1 MKPGDK
7 LGPYEILAPIGSGG
21 MGEVYKA
28 RDTRLIRDVAIK
40 VSKEEFNERFTR
52 EARSIAAL
60 NHTNVCH
67 LYDVGPNYLVMEY
80 VEGEIL
86 KGPLPL
92 DEAMPIIQQL
102 VDGIEAAHEKNIVH
116 RDLKPANIKITP
128 EGVVKILDFG
138 LARAADPAPEGSPEN
153 SPTLT
158 MGATQAGTILGTA
171 AYMSPEQAKG
181 KTADRRS
188 DIWSFGVIV
197 YELLTGNRP
206 FDGETV
212 VETLGAVLNKE
223 PNWTLVPE
231 RIRPLLQR
239 CLKKDR
245 KQRLGSVSDA
255 RWMMEE
261 YRGQPESQARGL
273 RYAPWSI
280 AIVAVLAAVGI
291 ILFAYFH
298 HPEPGAPV
306 LNLAVNPPEKSTFG
320 YQFSLSP
327 DGRMLAFSTAEGR
340 SELWIRRLD
349 SATAQPVPGTEGVQY
364 PFWSPDSRSVAFFS
378 QQKLKRIEVSG
389 GPARTICET
398 DGPIIQGG
406 DWNRDGVIIFSPA
419 TGALQ
424 RVNAAGGVPE
434 PVTHLED
441 TPGAIT
447 HNLPMFLPD
456 GRRFLYYAPG
466 AGVFVGDLDGQPK
479 DRKLL
484 LKVASKVLY
493 SNGYLLFVRD
503 GTLLAQRFDSDR
515 VELSGD
521 PRAVAENV
529 AVSITG
535 GAFMFSLS
543 SGGLLAYRTGGEVR
557 HQLAWFDRE
566 GRQLEKVGEPGPWL
580 GPVLSP
586 DGMRVAAIRGSEI
599 WVLDLARGASSRL
612 AQGQRGYP
620 LWSPDGSRVA
630 YASHDG
636 IRVRIANGAGADE
649 LLVSGGGVGV
659 RPRSWSRNGK
669 FLAYNQT
676 DSKTKQDLW
685 LLPLTGDRKP
695 VAFLQTPFN
704 ETEPAF
710 SPDGR
715 LLAYT
720 SDESGTWQVY
730 VQTVPRSAH
739 RWQVS
744 TVSGLQP
751 SWRQDGKEMF
761 FVSNDRKLMAVDVKT
776 NAGFEAG
783 VPHELFALHFDNVP
797 ELYYVYAPS
806 ADGKRFLVANVAEE
820 TTFSPIQIVSNWPEL
835 VKK

>member
-1 MKPGDK
+1 MPLSVGDK
-7 LGPYEILAPIGSGG
+7 LGPYEILAPIGAGG

-28 RDTRLIRDVAIK
+28 RDTRLNRDVAIK

-67 LYDVGPNYLVMEY
+67 LYDIGPNYLVMEY
-80 VEGEIL
+80 VEGEII

-92 DEAMPIIQQL
+92 EEAMPIILQL
-102 VDGIEAAHEKNIVH
+102 VDGIEAAHERNVVH

-128 EGVVKILDFG
+128 EGMVKILDFG
-138 LARAADPAPEGSPEN
+138 LARAADPAPEGCVEN

-188 DIWSFGVIV
+188 DIWSFGVVV
-197 YELLTGNRP
+197 YELLTGKRP

-223 PNWTLVPE
+223 PDWTPVPE
-231 RIRPLLQR
+231 RTRRLLQR

-245 KQRLGSVSDA
+245 KQRLGAIVDA
-255 RWMMEE
+255 RWVMEE

-273 RYAPWSI
+273 RYPPWSV
-280 AIVAVLAAVGI
+280 AIVAVLAAVG

-327 DGRMLAFSTAEGR
+327 DGRMLAFSTGEGR
-340 SELWIRRLD
+340 SELWIRHLD
-349 SATAQPVPGTEGVQY
+349 SATSQLVAETESVQY

-398 DGPIIQGG
+398 GGPIIQGG
-406 DWNRDGVIIFSPA
+406 DWNRDGVIIFAPG
-419 TGALQ
+419 TGGLQ
-424 RVNAAGGVPE
+424 RVSATGGLPE
-434 PVTHLED
+434 PVTRLED
-441 TPGAIT
+441 TPGAIN
-447 HNLPMFLPD
+447 HNLPIFLPD
-456 GRRFLYYAPG
+456 GRRFLYHAGG
-466 AGVFVGDLDGQPK
+466 AGVFVGSLDGQSK
-479 DRKLL
+479 DRKVLL
-484 LKVASKVLY
+484 NVPSKVAY
-493 SNGYLLFVRD
+493 SSGYLLFVRD
-503 GTLLAQRFDSDR
+503 GTLLAQRFDPDR
-515 VELSGD
+515 VALLGD
-521 PRAVAENV
+521 PRPVAENV
-529 AVSITG
+529 ALSITG
-535 GAFMFSLS
+535 GAFMFSVS
-543 SGGLLAYRTGGEVR
+543 SGGLLAYRTGGEVS

-566 GRQLEKVGEPGPWL
+566 GRQLEKVGEAGPWL

-586 DGMRVAAIRGSEI
+586 DGIRVAAIRGSDL

-612 AQGQRGYP
+612 AQGGPGYAI
-620 LWSPDGSRVA
+620 WSPDGSRVA
-630 YASHDG
+630 YSSHDG
-636 IRVRIANGAGADE
+636 IHLRIANGSGDDE
-649 LLVSGGGVGV
+649 LLVSGVGI
-659 RPRSWSRNGK
+659 RPRSWSHDGK

-685 LLPLTGDRKP
+685 LLSPTGDRKP
-695 VAFLQTPFN
+695 VIFLRTPFN

-715 LLAYT
+715 FLAYT
-720 SDESGTWQVY
+720 SDESGTWQIY
-730 VQTVPRSAH
+730 VQTVPRSAN

-744 TVSGLQP
+744 TASGLQP

-761 FVSNDRKLMAVDVKT
+761 FVSNERKLMAVDVKT

-797 ELYYVYAPS
+797 ELYYVYTPG
-806 ADGKRFLVANVAEE
+806 ADGKRFLVANVADE
-820 TTFSPIQIVSNWPEL
+820 TTFSPIQIVSNWLEL
-835 VKK
+835 VRK